1 LLIRAG
7 KKDWL
12 TSGGI
17 VKLAHGRG
25 DDERTHR
32 CLKEFGTEKLPCQ
45 DFEPN
50 TAFYYIM
57 VFSLNLEEAFK
68 RDVTKEQIRPVC
80 YPSTFKRKFI
90 DVAGKVVRTGG
101 EVILKVTQPIWERLH
116 VPDIWE
122 RVNSPPVIAL
132 SAI

>member
-1 LLIRAG
+1 
-7 KKDWL
+7 
-12 TSGGI
+12 
-17 VKLAHGRG
+17 LAHGRG

-32 CLKEFGTEKLPCQ
+32 SLKEFGTEKLPCQ

-68 RDVTKEQIRPVC
+68 RDITKDQIRPVC

-90 DVAGKVVRTGG
+90 DVAGKVVRTSGYT
-101 EVILKVTQPIWERLH
+101 VLKVTKAVWNRLH
-116 VPDIWE
+116 VPEIWE
-122 RVNSPPVIAL
+122 RVNSPPVITL

>member
-1 LLIRAG
+1 MLIKAD
-7 KKDWL
+7 KEDWL
-12 TSGGI
+12 TSKGI
-17 VKLAHGRG
+17 VNLAHGRG

-32 CLKEFGTEKLPCQ
+32 SLKEFGTEKLPFQ

-50 TAFYYIM
+50 TAFYYTM

-68 RDVTKEQIRPVC
+68 RDVTKDQIRPVC
-80 YPSTFKRKFI
+80 YPSTFKRRFI
-90 DVAGKVVRTGG
+90 DVAGKVVSSSGYLT
-101 EVILKVTQPIWERLH
+101 LKVTRAVWNRLH
-116 VPDIWE
+116 VPKIWE